1 MAGVI
6 RMKTMMAAV
15 IDIGPTMNSSPLK
28 NGERSASSKLAI
40 AKHFLACYIVQKMMA
55 IKTAEFGLVMNGDD
69 YTNNHLNTTQGGGY
83 ERINELY
90 SMSRASADI
99 IEIINNISCGSA
111 PGDAIDGIVV
121 GFDILDRTNVGKA
134 YNKVLLFIT
143 DGETVIEGLEDLGPI
158 VANMKEKECAVYV
171 LFLGKIDD
179 TSSSIKVQNAGVLS
193 DIAASTF
200 GRFCEAND
208 LADCFPLLTSAPGLS
223 TKPRQQ
229 RFVFEISPYM
239 RVPCVT
245 WNKTKSISLPSLK
258 KAPKVQSGGDD
269 SIISTVK
276 TDLTYRNPVDED
288 EEVSMVDRIKGYKYG
303 AQYIPIQE
311 DEERAFRVPGVQGIV
326 LIGFVAQS
334 AVPRHHYM
342 QKAVVFEG
350 NPEID
355 CAVNTVRALYHAMQT
370 TRTVAL
376 VRFVSKENADPYLGA
391 LIPNTAEKDEASSF
405 ILHRLPV
412 AEDIREYAFHSFN
425 LSTLQSLQNESVASF
440 IDTMLVPNP
449 LPSQLH
455 PFNPTK
461 VEIVLELQKR
471 FLSQRGADFEIPS
484 FREPLQPVLVGK
496 RWCNTEFLIYVIS
509 IYSPSIQLQVLF
521 VPYTS

>member
-1 MAGVI
+1 
-6 RMKTMMAAV
+6 MKTMLATV
-15 IDIGPTMNSSPLK
+15 IDTGPTMNSSPNK
-28 NGERSASSKLAI
+28 VHGESSSSSKLAI
-40 AKHFLACYIVQKMMA
+40 AKYFLACYIVQKIMA
-55 IKTAEFGLVMNGDD
+55 IKTAEFCLVMNGDD
-69 YTNNHLNTTQGGGY
+69 YTNNYLNTNQGGGY
-83 ERINELY
+83 ERLNELFP
-90 SMSRASADI
+90 MRRAGADI
-99 IEIINNISCGSA
+99 IETINSISCGSA
-111 PGDAIDGIVV
+111 PGDAIDGMVV

-134 YNKVLLFIT
+134 YNKVLLLIT

-158 VANMKEKECAVYV
+158 VANMKDKDCAVYV

-179 TSSSIKVQNAGVLS
+179 NSSSTKVKNAGVLS
-193 DIAASTF
+193 DIASSTF

-258 KAPKVQSGGDD
+258 KAPKISSGGDE
-269 SIISTVK
+269 SVMSTVK
-276 TDLTYRNPVDED
+276 TDLTYRNPADED

-311 DEERAFRVPGVQGIV
+311 DEERAFHVPGAQGIV
-326 LIGFVAQS
+326 LIGFVASS

-342 QKAVVFEG
+342 QKSVVFEG
-350 NPEID
+350 NPEIES
-355 CAVNTVRALYHAMQT
+355 AVKAVRSLHQAMLT

-376 VRFVSKENADPYLGA
+376 VRFVSKENSDPYLGA

-425 LSTLQSLQNESVASF
+425 LSTLKSQQKESVSSF
-440 IDTMLVPNP
+440 IDAMLVRNP

-471 FLSQRGADFEIPS
+471 YLSMRGMDFETPS
-484 FREPLQPVLVGK
+484 FREPLQPP
-496 RWCNTEFLIYVIS
+496 VIG
-509 IYSPSIQLQVLF
+509 IEK
-521 VPYTS
+521 